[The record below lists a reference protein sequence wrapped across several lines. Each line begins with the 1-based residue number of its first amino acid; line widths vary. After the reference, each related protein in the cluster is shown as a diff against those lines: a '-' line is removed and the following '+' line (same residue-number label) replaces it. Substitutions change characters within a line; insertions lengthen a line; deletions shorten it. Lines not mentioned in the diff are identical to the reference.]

1 MTIYEMEKKKI
12 AEEKLKEGVIK
23 GKIEGKME
31 GKIEGKIEGI
41 NLTLQIIESLKKEI
55 AVKDIAMK
63 FHISENQ
70 VNEIKSQLSL

>member
-41 NLTLQIIESLKKEI
+41 NLTLQIIESLKK
-55 AVKDIAMK
+55 KD
-63 FHISENQ
+63 S
-70 VNEIKSQLSL
+70 S